1 MAARRLGQIVVDLGF
16 SNDDQLEMLI
26 EEQAQ
31 SQGGKLI
38 GRIAMEMGLITD
50 DELVASLGEQ
60 FSLQTIDLDGVTPPP
75 DAREAISDSMA
86 QLYRVIPLQLND
98 NVITI
103 ATCDPQNIAM
113 QDELRRFLGYD
124 IRMLVASEAL
134 ILKLIDKYFNAESE
148 SIEKIIKELEED
160 DELKAASL
168 AMAGDGPIN
177 LGDMTELANSAPVRK
192 LLNMVLL
199 LAIKDHA
206 SDIHF
211 EPFEDEFRIRIKAD
225 GVLFE
230 MVPPP
235 RHLAFAITTRIKVMA
250 NLNIS
255 ERRLPQDGRIELTV
269 GGHPVDLR
277 VSVMPTMFGE
287 SVVCRVLDRS
297 VVSLDLNNVG
307 MNDRIMSEFRNVIS
321 KPNGIVLVT
330 GPTGS
335 GKTTT
340 LYSALSELNH
350 IEDKLITTEDPVEY
364 DIDGIVQIPINHE
377 IGVTFATA
385 LRAILRQDPDKILVG
400 EIRDY
405 ETAEIAIQ
413 ASLTGH
419 FVFSTLHTNDA
430 PSTVTRLKDMGV
442 PAFLITATVEAILAQ
457 RLVRRICAE
466 CREEVEI
473 SADFLAELEIDPK
486 RAEGKKFYRGAGCT
500 TCANTGYKGR
510 IGLFELMIL
519 DDELRGMIMDNKTT
533 DELRNRA
540 KEKGMIMLRDMGID
554 YVFEGTTTAEEVIR
568 ETVLDA

>member
-1 MAARRLGQIVVDLGF
+1 MAARKLGQILVDLLF
-16 SNDDQLEMLI
+16 ITDDHLEMLV

-31 SQGGKLI
+31 NPGQMI
-38 GRIAMEMGLITD
+38 GQVAQEMGLITD
-50 DELVASLGEQ
+50 EQLIEALGEQ
-60 FSLQTIDLDGVTPPP
+60 FNLKTIDIEGFNPP
-75 DAREAISDSMA
+75 ANTRELVSDEMA
-86 QLYRVIPLQLND
+86 QLYRVIPLQLQD
-98 NVITI
+98 GVLTV
-103 ATCDPQNIAM
+103 ASCDPQNLSM
-113 QDELRRFLGYD
+113 QDELRRFLGVD
-124 IRMLVASEAL
+124 IRLRVASEAQVKKSL
-134 ILKLIDKYFNAESE
+134 DKYFNSETE
-148 SIEKIIKELEED
+148 SIESVIKSMEED
-160 DELKAASL
+160 DDLKAASEVL
-168 AMAGDGPIN
+168 GGDGPIKIDDVN
-177 LGDMTELANSAPVRK
+177 ELVDSAPVRK

-225 GVLFE
+225 GVLYE

-255 ERRLPQDGRIELTV
+255 ERRMPQDGRIELTI

-277 VSVMPTMFGE
+277 VSVMPTLFGE

-297 VVSLDLNNVG
+297 VVSLDLNKVG
-307 MNDRIMSEFRNVIS
+307 MPAETMAQFREVMER
-321 KPNGIVLVT
+321 PNGIILVT

-340 LYSALSELNH
+340 LYSALSELNT
-350 IEDKLITTEDPVEY
+350 EDEKIVTTEDPVEY

-400 EIRDY
+400 EIRDL
-405 ETAEIAIQ
+405 ETAEIAVQ

-419 FVFSTLHTNDA
+419 TVFSTLHTNDA
-430 PSTVTRLKDMGV
+430 PSTITRMKDMGV
-442 PAFLITATVEAILAQ
+442 PTFLITATVEAILAQ
-457 RLVRRICAE
+457 RLVRRVCPE
-466 CREEVEI
+466 CREETDPSEEM
-473 SADFLAELEIDPK
+473 LLELRIDPK
-486 RAEGKKFYRGAGCT
+486 KVKGKKVFRGTGCS
-500 TCANTGYKGR
+500 TCNNTGYKGR
-510 IGLFELMIL
+510 IGLFELMIM
-519 DDELRGMIMDNKTT
+519 DDELREMINDDANS

-540 KEKGMIMLRDMGID
+540 QAKGMKLLRDIGIK
-554 YVFEGTTTAEEVIR
+554 YMFEGITTIDEVVR